1 MAKSK
6 SLNLKEDFKKI
17 DKVIFIF
24 TIVLFVFGLLMIFS
38 ASNVS
43 LSMKGLN
50 PFTYLMKQSGT
61 LLLAAVMFILI
72 IKFFHTKYYYFA
84 SISIGSILVF
94 LLIFLLIFG
103 DSTRGAKSWI
113 DLGFY
118 SIQPSE
124 FAKVALIMFM
134 ATYYEKYRERCNDS
148 WLITLIPIFIA
159 IFIFGLVFLQPDLGT
174 AIIICLIVALVFIS
188 IPINFKKKLIIGSIG
203 FGIVAIA
210 AILLFGFDLKSK
222 VLSQTQL
229 DRLNFKDPCSR
240 YTQATGYQLCNGFI
254 AMNNGGLLGRGFGK
268 STQKYLYLPEPHND
282 FIIVIIVEEL
292 GIISFI
298 IVMLIYILIL
308 YRILLIA
315 KNACNF
321 RGSVIAYGVA
331 VYIFSHIVVNL
342 GGVFGVFPMTGVP
355 LPFLSYGGSSALALV
370 IALSLVQKIKI
381 ESYDNKKKMLQK
393 QGKVK

>member
-6 SLNLKEDFKKI
+6 SLKLKEDFKKI
-17 DKVIFIF
+17 DKVIFVF
-24 TIVLFVFGLLMIFS
+24 TIILFIFGLLMIFS

-43 LSMKGLN
+43 LSMKGKN
-50 PFTYLMKQSGT
+50 PFTYLTKQAIT
-61 LLLAAVMFILI
+61 LIMAFII
-72 IKFFHTKYYYFA
+72 FIFVVKVPSRYYYFL
-84 SISIGSILVF
+84 SISIGSILIV
-94 LLIFLLIFG
+94 LLIYLLIFG
-103 DSTRGAKSWI
+103 DVTRGAKSWI

-124 FAKVALIMFM
+124 FAKIALIMFIG
-134 ATYYEKYRERCNDS
+134 TYYEKYRERCNES
-148 WLITLIPIFIA
+148 WIITLIPIFVA
-159 IFIFGLVFLQPDLGT
+159 VLVFGLVFLQPDLGT
-174 AIIICLIVALVFIS
+174 AIIICLIVAMLFIS
-188 IPINFKKKLIIGSIG
+188 LPINFKKKIVIGGIG
-203 FGIVAIA
+203 LGIVALGV
-210 AILLFGFDLKSK
+210 ILLFGFDLKSK

-240 YTQATGYQLCNGFI
+240 YTHSTGYQLCNGFI
-254 AMNNGGLLGRGFGK
+254 AMNNGGLLGSGFGK

-292 GIISFI
+292 GSISFI

-315 KNACNF
+315 KNACNL

-331 VYIFSHIVVNL
+331 IYIFSHIVVNL
-342 GGVFGVFPMTGVP
+342 GGVFGIFPMTGVP

-370 IALSLVQKIKI
+370 IALGLVQRVRI
-381 ESYDNKKKMLQK
+381 ESCDNKKKMLLK
-393 QGKVK
+393 QGKSK

>member
-24 TIVLFVFGLLMIFS
+24 TIILFIFGLLMIFS

-43 LSMKGLN
+43 LSMRGKN
-50 PFTYLMKQSGT
+50 PFTYLTKQALT
-61 LLLAAVMFILI
+61 LLMAFII
-72 IKFFHTKYYYFA
+72 FIFVVKVHSKYYYFL
-84 SISIGSILVF
+84 SISIGSILII
-94 LLIFLLIFG
+94 LLIYLLIFG
-103 DSTRGAKSWI
+103 DVTRGAKSWI

-124 FAKVALIMFM
+124 FAKIALIMFI
-134 ATYYEKYRERCNDS
+134 ATYYEKYKERCNDS
-148 WLITLIPIFIA
+148 WIVTLIPIFISVLV
-159 IFIFGLVFLQPDLGT
+159 FGLVFLQPDLGT
-174 AIIICLIVALVFIS
+174 AIIICLIVAMLFIS
-188 IPINFKKKLIIGSIG
+188 LPINFKKKIVIGGIG
-203 FGIVAIA
+203 LGIVTFGV
-210 AILLFGFDLKSK
+210 ILLFGFDLKSK

-240 YTQATGYQLCNGFI
+240 YTHSTGYQLCNGFI
-254 AMNNGGLLGRGFGK
+254 AMNNGGLLGSGFGK

-292 GIISFI
+292 GVISFI

-315 KNACNF
+315 KNACNL

-370 IALSLVQKIKI
+370 ISLGLVQRVRI
-381 ESYDNKKKMLQK
+381 ESYDNKKKLLLK
-393 QGKVK
+393 QGKSK